1 MQLAHILIAAFA
13 ILANAQ
19 RYHPHGFHIQQKR
32 AAQVAGSNPDSDT
45 GPNSGSDSG
54 SSSGTGTGSGT
65 AGNDTSNAAASS
77 APQSSVSS
85 TSSTTSGSSSSS
97 SSNYAVGSTASF
109 TQYGPCNDPSKTSCA
124 WYSSTG
130 FNAAISQAVYGG
142 YPGSGP
148 SAACGICWKLTPDYA
163 GANEIFVKV
172 NNLCPD
178 DQNPLCA
185 QPAGEFS
192 LVTQIP
198 RLAWESGFADSV
210 VSFQTSISIS
220 TCARIAAP
228 RPPFSAVRTSSRSMG
243 RRRLWIA
250 PIGVAVLT
258 FVCRASSRVRLGSR
272 CSSPMAGEA
281 MGSGGLVTVADCRF

>member
-185 QPAGEFS
+185 QPADVDINFDLCED
-192 LVTQIP
+192 
-198 RLAWESGFADSV
+198 SG
-210 VSFQTSISIS
+210 
-220 TCARIAAP
+220 AAAAL
-228 RPPFSAVRTSSRSMG
+228 FGSSNVQQVNG
-243 RRRLWIA
+243 TAAI
-250 PIGVAVLT
+250 VD
-258 FVCRASSRVRLGSR
+258 
-272 CSSPMAGEA
+272 CSNW
-281 MGSGGLVTVADCRF
+281 SGGANVCLPGVESC

>member
-1 MQLAHILIAAFA
+1 MQLTHMLIGAFA

-19 RYHPHGFHIQQKR
+19 RYHPHGFHNQQKR
-32 AAQVAGSNPDSDT
+32 AAQVAGSNTDSDT
-45 GPNSGSDSG
+45 GSNTGSD
-54 SSSGTGTGSGT
+54 TGSGT
-65 AGNDTSNAAASS
+65 IGNDTSSGAASS

-85 TSSTTSGSSSSS
+85 TGSTTSGSSSSS
-97 SSNYAVGSTASF
+97 SSNNAVGSTASF

-185 QPAGEFS
+185 QPAGEFF
-192 LVTQIP
+192 LITQTP
-198 RLAWESGFADSV
+198 QLASISGFADFGFFPDVDINFDLCEDSG
-210 VSFQTSISIS
+210 
-220 TCARIAAP
+220 AATAL
-228 RPPFSAVRTSSRSMG
+228 FGSSNVQQVNGTAV
-243 RRRLWIA
+243 I
-250 PIGVAVLT
+250 VD
-258 FVCRASSRVRLGSR
+258 
-272 CSSPMAGEA
+272 CSQNW
-281 MGSGGLVTVADCRF
+281 SGGANVCLPGVESC